1 MGRSAFAP
9 LVFNCNAP
17 DTGNMEVLL
26 RYGTQAQRDEWLEP
40 LLDGRIRSAFTMTE
54 PGVASSDATNM
65 EATAV
70 VDGDEVVVNGR
81 KWWSTG
87 VGHPDCRIFVFM
99 GLTDPDADR
108 HHRHTM
114 VLVPRD
120 TPGVRIERLLT
131 TMGYADEPIG
141 HGEVS
146 FTDVRV
152 PAANILSGP
161 GEAFA
166 IAQGRLGPGR
176 IHHCMRLIGAAE
188 AALELACRRGLDR
201 TAFGKPLVDLGG
213 NRERIAEARIA
224 IEQARLLV
232 LHAAWKLDEG
242 GSRERDVR
250 GLPDQGRRAAYRAR
264 GHRHGDPAARRRRHV
279 RRRPARVRLGQ
290 RPDAAAGR
298 RPRRGPPRPGRP
310 ARARAVPMTSRVPE
324 GAPERTLRHTPPAG
338 ARHRR
343 RPRAR
348 RGAHRRVPGPR
359 RRGAGHRPR
368 RGRSTCASTSP
379 ATTTGP
385 RRSPTS
391 SGRWGGLDV
400 LVNNAGVAG
409 GGRLDVASLDEWRW
423 ITDINLFGV
432 VRGTRAFVPMLKA
445 QRSGHVVNVASL
457 AGLVHPAGMASYNA
471 VKAAVVALTETTGH
485 ELAAYGVRASV
496 VCPSY
501 FRTGLVDRM
510 RARTPRSAR

>member
-1 MGRSAFAP
+1 MDFSPSPRAADLRERVAAFLSEHVEPVEAGYHRDLVAAREAGTQWTPLPVIEELKARAREQGLWNLFLPVEHAGDYARRFGTDGGEGLSNVDYAPLAELMGRSAIGP
-9 LVFNCNAP
+9 LVMNCNAP

-26 RYGTQAQRDEWLEP
+26 RYGTQAQRDAWLDP

-120 TPGVRIERLLT
+120 AEGVEVERLLT

-152 PAANILSGP
+152 PAGNIISGP

-188 AALELACRRGLDR
+188 VALEHAVRRGLDR

-213 NRERIAEARIA
+213 NRERIADARIA

-232 LHAAWKLDEG
+232 LHAAWKLDQG
-242 GSRERDVR
+242 GSRAAISEVSQIKVAV
-250 GLPDQGRRAAYRAR
+250 PRAALAVIDMAIQL
-264 GHRHGDPAARRRRHV
+264 HG
-279 RRRPARVRLGQ
+279 G
-290 RPDAAAGR
+290 AGMSDDF
-298 RPRRGPPRPGRP
+298 PL
-310 ARARAVPMTSRVPE
+310 AMSWVNS
-324 GAPERTLRHTPPAG
+324 RTLRLADGPDEVHQNLV
-338 ARHRR
+338 AR
-343 RPRAR
+343 
-348 RGAHRRVPGPR
+348 
-359 RRGAGHRPR
+359 
-368 RGRSTCASTSP
+368 
-379 ATTTGP
+379 
-385 RRSPTS
+385 
-391 SGRWGGLDV
+391 L
-400 LVNNAGVAG
+400 
-409 GGRLDVASLDEWRW
+409 
-423 ITDINLFGV
+423 
-432 VRGTRAFVPMLKA
+432 
-445 QRSGHVVNVASL
+445 
-457 AGLVHPAGMASYNA
+457 
-471 VKAAVVALTETTGH
+471 
-485 ELAAYGVRASV
+485 ELGKYA
-496 VCPSY
+496 
-501 FRTGLVDRM
+501 
-510 RARTPRSAR
+510 